1 MSLPAMP
8 SPDKDGEQA
17 TLEVVIPADWKNG
30 VKLATVLENGQ
41 RVIITPPDGAK
52 PGMSREFN
60 LTFNLSPDPDPDPS
74 PSPSPSLNPNPN
86 SDLNPYPAH
95 SHFPF
100 PLTTDPEPDLNTGQ
114 VCPSSSTCP
123 PPRPRDFPPP
133 LKPPRR
139 RSRRLRRHP
148 RHLLYLLLRRPR
160 WSRRRHLRGRMLWWS
175 EGRSRSVWS
184 PYTPP
189 DLTSTLT
196 PHNHPT
202 LPLPLPLTLYPTQV
216 AAQALMSTVKVPVS
230 YSKSAL
236 SEIYAQKTE
245 APWMKRASSDK
256 YSVRHGRAA
265 RCRAAPPRRR
275 SAPPRRHAAALPR
288 CPATP
293 PHCPAPPYGSYGS
306 TPPLHC
312 CHTRPGQMEAVR
324 SKVPVRGASTV
335 TGPDHAEVAERV

>member
-86 SDLNPYPAH
+86 SDLNPNPAH

-184 PYTPP
+184 PYAPP
-189 DLTSTLT
+189 SYLN
-196 PHNHPT
+196 PHPPQPSHP
-202 LPLPLPLTLYPTQV
+202 PLTLAPHPLPHPGDCAGVDVNSQGACLVQQV
-216 AAQALMSTVKVPVS
+216 CAQRDLRSEDG
-230 YSKSAL
+230 SAL
-236 SEIYAQKTE
+236 DE
-245 APWMKRASSDK
+245 ARQQRQILGAPRPRRP
-256 YSVRHGRAA
+256 VPHRAA
-265 RCRAAPPRRR
+265 TPPLC
-275 SAPPRRHAAALPR
+275 A
-288 CPATP
+288 ATP
-293 PHCPAPPYGSYGS
+293 PHCRAAPLRRHTAPRRPMVPMVVPRHS
-306 TPPLHC
+306 TAATPGPGRWRRC
-312 CHTRPGQMEAVR
+312 VPRCQSRSRRP
-324 SKVPVRGASTV
+324 
-335 TGPDHAEVAERV
+335 

>member
-1 MSLPAMP
+1 
-8 SPDKDGEQA
+8 
-17 TLEVVIPADWKNG
+17 
-30 VKLATVLENGQ
+30 
-41 RVIITPPDGAK
+41 
-52 PGMSREFN
+52 MSREFN

-86 SDLNPYPAH
+86 SDLNPNPAH

-184 PYTPP
+184 PYAPP
-189 DLTSTLT
+189 SYLN
-196 PHNHPT
+196 PHPPQPSHP
-202 LPLPLPLTLYPTQV
+202 PLTLAPHPLPHPGDCAGVDVNSQGACLVQQV
-216 AAQALMSTVKVPVS
+216 CAQRDLRSEDG
-230 YSKSAL
+230 SAL
-236 SEIYAQKTE
+236 DE
-245 APWMKRASSDK
+245 ARQQRQILGAPRPRRP
-256 YSVRHGRAA
+256 VPHRAA
-265 RCRAAPPRRR
+265 TPPLCAATPPRRR
-275 SAPPRRHAAALPR
+275 IAALPR
-288 CPATP
+288 YAATLP
-293 PHCPAPPYGSYGS
+293 RAA
-306 TPPLHC
+306 LWFLW
-312 CHTRPGQMEAVR
+312 
-324 SKVPVRGASTV
+324 
-335 TGPDHAEVAERV
+335 